1 MDQYLMPAARNIGSG
16 QLVKKQDLSGRRYS
30 QKNRQEAWTV
40 SEILAEQLT
49 ARTRETWVPEL
60 ITYTGN

>member
-1 MDQYLMPAARNIGSG
+1 MDQYLMPAARNIQSG
-16 QLVKKQDLSGRRYS
+16 QLLKKQDLSGRRYS
-30 QKNRQEAWTV
+30 LKNRQEAWTV
-40 SEILAEQLT
+40 SEILAEDLT